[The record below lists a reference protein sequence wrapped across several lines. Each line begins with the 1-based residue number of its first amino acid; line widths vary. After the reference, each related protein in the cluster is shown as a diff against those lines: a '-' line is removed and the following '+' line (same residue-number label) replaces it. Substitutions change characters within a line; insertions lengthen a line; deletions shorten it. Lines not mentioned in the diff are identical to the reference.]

1 MPTAY
6 CVALRGYE
14 MIMEEMTM
22 TEFEKGLEKTR
33 TVIIPVGT
41 VEEHGPH
48 LPLSTDTIQAV
59 ELAKRVAQRMNVFIA
74 PPLHYGFCRS
84 TRCHP
89 GTISVS
95 TGALREMIR
104 DIVKSFHLQGL
115 RSFVILSGH
124 AGGIHIAA
132 LNEVGEE
139 LLEELR
145 EISIAV
151 LSAID
156 LFPDKGD
163 LVETEGDSHA
173 GEVETSMMLSVRP
186 ELVKGRASK
195 EYPALPRAML
205 VRDKRKYWPGGV
217 WGDPSKASPEKG
229 EKMIHLAVDRVIDLI
244 KKVESHRE

>member
-1 MPTAY
+1 
-6 CVALRGYE
+6 

-48 LPLSTDTIQAV
+48 LPLSTDTIQAI
-59 ELAKRVAQRMNVFIA
+59 ELAKRVAQRMNVFIV

-95 TGALREMIR
+95 TSALRRMIG
-104 DIVKSFHLQGL
+104 DIAKSLYLQGL

-139 LLEELR
+139 LLEELQD
-145 EISIAV
+145 INIAV
-151 LSAID
+151 LSATD
-156 LFPDKGD
+156 LLLDRGD
-163 LVETEGDSHA
+163 LVETEADSHA
-173 GEVETSMMLSVRP
+173 GEVETSMMLSIRP
-186 ELVKGRASK
+186 ELVKGRGLK
-195 EYPALPRAML
+195 EYPAFPRPIL

-217 WGDPSKASPEKG
+217 WGDPSKASREKG
-229 EKMIHLAVDRVIDLI
+229 EKMIHLAVDKVIDVI

>member
-1 MPTAY
+1 VPTAY

-115 RSFVILSGH
+115 RSFVILS
-124 AGGIHIAA
+124 GGIHIAA

>member
-1 MPTAY
+1 
-6 CVALRGYE
+6 
-14 MIMEEMTM
+14 MILEEMTM
-22 TEFEKGLEKTR
+22 TEFEKGLKKTK

-48 LPLSTDTIQAV
+48 LPLSTDTLQAM

-95 TGALREMIR
+95 TGALRAMVR
-104 DIVKSFHLQGL
+104 DIVRSLHLQGL

-124 AGGIHIAA
+124 AGSIHMAA

-139 LLEELR
+139 LLDEIQ

-151 LSAID
+151 LSGMD
-156 LFPDKGD
+156 LFPDKGE

-173 GEVETSMMLSVRP
+173 GEVETSMMLSIRP
-186 ELVKGRASK
+186 ELVKGRAAK
-195 EYPALPRAML
+195 EYPAFPRPIL

-217 WGDPSKASPEKG
+217 WGDPSKASRDKG
-229 EKMIHLAVDRVIDLI
+229 EKMILLAVDKVIDLI
-244 KKVESHRE
+244 KKMESYKEG